1 MAKAKEEKK
10 NKEVTNIVEERK
22 ATIWQ
27 MVVGVIILLV
37 SILFLIAVMGD
48 TTQLIFDYKIL
59 HETGLSFFRIIK
71 LDFPPVSN
79 PIGPFGVFFGYWLI
93 LIFGKFFSVSLLL
106 GTAMLAFLSVFFR
119 QEKHPFQKT
128 ILFLIFAFF
137 LNLDL
142 FVINPNSQNYAG
154 IVPWMIFQFFQR
166 IFHDVGTIIICSVV
180 VVTCLLFIFEVQN
193 VIKFFAALG
202 KGILKTIAFIAVR
215 VFKIFRFIGRSIVKL
230 FKKREPKEIKPKP
243 SKPKKEKKKK
253 QKKTK
258 EGPFNPNIIDHAA
271 HDEND
276 QPLPKPP
283 KIKRKLTQDKDQVP
297 DEPTRE
303 YEKPQIEDFLSSVQ
317 ASKRD
322 REEIEKNIK
331 KVSRILMEKLAE
343 FGVDAEV
350 INVNI
355 GPIITQYE
363 IKPAPGV
370 KVSKFH
376 ALADDLALAIK
387 ATSIRIQAPIPGR
400 GLVGIEIPNVSRDTI
415 YLKDILLSDE
425 MKKMDGLLAIGLGKD
440 ISGKPV
446 VADLAK
452 MPHLLIAGATG
463 SGKSVCVNSII
474 CSLLFRTTPDEV
486 RLVMIDPKRI
496 ELSGYQGIPH
506 LIQEVVTDNEDAL
519 VALNWAVTEMDQRY
533 ELLQRYK
540 VKDLKAYNVEVEKLR
555 MQDDTIEDHK
565 KPFIIIIVDELADLM
580 MTVGRDIERPI
591 TRLAQMA
598 RAIGIHLILATQRPS
613 IKVITGVIK
622 ANFPSRIAFQV
633 SSKIDSRVIIDSNG
647 AEKLLGMGDSLFLP
661 PGTGET
667 ERIHGAFIVPNEI
680 HNLIDYLKVQPKPE
694 QEIKIIEDEETMLG
708 EFDYDDELFPE
719 AAVCVVTAGQ
729 ASVSML
735 QRHFKIGYARAG
747 RLVDMLEQA
756 GIIGPHVG
764 SKSREVLASEE
775 DMKIYGYLPD

>member
-667 ERIHGAFIVPNEI
+667 VIPGSRSLCGNGRTSFCFH
-680 HNLIDYLKVQPKPE
+680 
-694 QEIKIIEDEETMLG
+694 
-708 EFDYDDELFPE
+708 
-719 AAVCVVTAGQ
+719 AAA
-729 ASVSML
+729 AL
-735 QRHFKIGYARAG
+735 
-747 RLVDMLEQA
+747 
-756 GIIGPHVG
+756 
-764 SKSREVLASEE
+764 
-775 DMKIYGYLPD
+775 

>member
-106 GTAMLAFLSVFFR
+106 GTTMLAFLSVFFR

-154 IVPWMIFQFFQR
+154 VVPWMIFQFFQR

-193 VIKFFAALG
+193 VIKFFAAFG

>member
-106 GTAMLAFLSVFFR
+106 GTTMLAFLSVFFR

>member
-106 GTAMLAFLSVFFR
+106 GTTMLAFLSVFFR

-193 VIKFFAALG
+193 VIKFFAAFG

>member
-106 GTAMLAFLSVFFR
+106 GTTMLAFLSVFFR

-154 IVPWMIFQFFQR
+154 VVPWMIFQFFQR

>member
-1 MAKAKEEKK
+1 MAKAKEDIKK
-10 NKEVTNIVEERK
+10 NEVTNLIEEKK

-27 MVVGVIILLV
+27 MAVGVIILLV

-106 GTAMLAFLSVFFR
+106 GTTMLAFLSVFFR

-142 FVINPNSQNYAG
+142 FVINSNSLNYAG
-154 IVPWMIFQFFQR
+154 VVPWMIFQFFQR
-166 IFHDVGTIIICSVV
+166 IFHDVGTIIICSVI

-193 VIKFFAALG
+193 VIKFFTALG
-202 KGILKTIAFIAVR
+202 KGILKTIAFIAVW
-215 VFKIFRFIGRSIVKL
+215 VFKIFRFIGISIVKF

-258 EGPFNPNIIDHAA
+258 KGPFNPNIIDHAA

-331 KVSRILMEKLAE
+331 RISRILMEKLAE

-376 ALADDLALAIK
+376 TLADDLALAIK

-415 YLKDILLSDE
+415 YLKDIMLSDE

-506 LIQEVVTDNEDAL
+506 LIQEVVTNNEDAL
-519 VALNWAVTEMDQRY
+519 AALNWAVAEMDQRY

-694 QEIKIIEDEETMLG
+694 QEIKIINDEETLLG
-708 EFDYDDELFPE
+708 GFDYDDELFPE

-775 DMKIYGYLPD
+775 DMKIYGYIPD